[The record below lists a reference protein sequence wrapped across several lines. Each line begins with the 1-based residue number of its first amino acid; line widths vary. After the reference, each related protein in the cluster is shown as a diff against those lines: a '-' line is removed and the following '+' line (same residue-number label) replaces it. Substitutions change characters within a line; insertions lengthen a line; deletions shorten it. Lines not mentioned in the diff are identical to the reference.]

1 MYIIFHVICMLLF
14 TYANNLARCIK

>member
-1 MYIIFHVICMLLF
+1 MYIIFHVICMLLY